1 METVDHFSTVMAVST
16 AAKVSK
22 KEQISNLA
30 FALISVIFSMETRVM
45 IIAGAIGDLNAATI
59 VV

>member
-1 METVDHFSTVMAVST
+1 MAVST

-30 FALISVIFSMETRVM
+30 CAIISVILSMGARVM
-45 IIAGAIGDLNAATI
+45 IIAGAFRDLNAATI